1 MAFVIRVFKP
11 ANHRCSCTGQLGQSL
26 LSETRTLTEFADL
39 ARHRVVRLS
48 FGQPGHSLRT
58 PIVIAAVNDFDTSVA
73 RLCLLVF
80 FIMELAREALFT
92 DH

>member
-58 PIVIAAVNDFDTSVA
+58 PIVIAAVNDFDRVSREVMLA
-73 RLCLLVF
+73 CF
-80 FIMELAREALFT
+80 FHYGVGA
-92 DH
+92 